1 MVSSV
6 YFAAALFSS
15 RETLFNSELATR
27 LKRAMPRNVRLFLPQ
42 EDGFEFSSLGAELR
56 KRLPEAEVG
65 PAVNAVI
72 YTLDMG
78 GFLSRSDAVLAV
90 LDEPL
95 DDGVLVEIS
104 YARRLGIPV
113 LGIRTD
119 RRAPYGVPGDTL
131 GGIHFFAA
139 YQCTH
144 YVMADLAGSVE
155 QLDSLADFV
164 VRWLASLGKHERGPG
179 DAVLEAAAARLFSD
193 VDVVNDDLHSAG
205 VLSRIIDNYLKRP
218 ELFARL
224 APKVSTPAAVATSGV
239 ASQP

>member
-15 RETLFNSELATR
+15 RETLFNVEL
-27 LKRAMPRNVRLFLPQ
+27 VRRIKSALGRDVRVFLPQ
-42 EDGFEFSSLGAELR
+42 EDGFEFSSLGAELLR
-56 KRLPEAEVG
+56 RLPSSDVAA
-65 PAVNAVI
+65 AVNTII
-72 YTLDMG
+72 YTLDMA
-78 GFLSRSDAVLAV
+78 GFLSASDAVIAV

-119 RRAPYGVPGDTL
+119 RRVPYGMPGDAL

-144 YVMADLAGSVE
+144 FIMADLAKDLE
-155 QLDSLADFV
+155 HLDELAEAAAQ
-164 VRWLASLGKHERGPG
+164 WLSSLGRLDRLPG
-179 DAVLEAAAARLFSD
+179 DPVLEAAARQLFRD
-193 VDVVNDDLHSAG
+193 IDVVNDDLRGSATLAHI
-205 VLSRIIDNYLKRP
+205 VENYLARP
-218 ELFARL
+218 ELFKRL
-224 APKVSTPAAVATSGV
+224 APRARALTTVAVHAHTAT
-239 ASQP
+239 